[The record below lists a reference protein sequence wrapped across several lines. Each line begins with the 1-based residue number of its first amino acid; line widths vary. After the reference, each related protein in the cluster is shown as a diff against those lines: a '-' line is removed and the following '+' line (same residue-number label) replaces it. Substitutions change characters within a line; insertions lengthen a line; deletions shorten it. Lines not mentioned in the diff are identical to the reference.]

1 MQTIQAGSPM
11 QVVAV
16 DITGPLPESEAGNRY
31 ILVVGDYFTKW
42 MEAYAIP
49 DQEATTV
56 ATKLV
61 DEFYCRFG
69 PPEQLHSDQGRQF
82 ESKLIQQICSI
93 LKISKSRTTAYHP
106 QCDGLVERFNRTLKH
121 MLATS
126 LKDHPFDWEDRL
138 RKVCMAYNTS
148 VHASSGYTPFYLL
161 YGREARLPID
171 LMYGTKRPSPQS
183 VHEYASHL
191 KQSLKDAYSAVRQ
204 QLNQAHARQKQYY
217 DRKVHGEPY
226 KKGDLVWLHNP
237 TVPPGQSAKLMH
249 PWTGPYRIVERL
261 SEVDYRIQE
270 LFGKKTPSVVHFDRL
285 KRCHP
290 DTRFPDQDTSDDTPQ
305 DQPENLTLYSH
316 FDIELI
322 EPDAVES
329 APLRRS
335 TRNRQQPNRYEP
347 MILHQVEFGT
357 NSS

>member
-1 MQTIQAGSPM
+1 
-11 QVVAV
+11 
-16 DITGPLPESEAGNRY
+16 
-31 ILVVGDYFTKW
+31 
-42 MEAYAIP
+42 
-49 DQEATTV
+49 
-56 ATKLV
+56 
-61 DEFYCRFG
+61 
-69 PPEQLHSDQGRQF
+69 
-82 ESKLIQQICSI
+82 
-93 LKISKSRTTAYHP
+93 
-106 QCDGLVERFNRTLKH
+106 
-121 MLATS
+121 
-126 LKDHPFDWEDRL
+126 
-138 RKVCMAYNTS
+138 MAYNTS

-171 LMYGTKRPSPQS
+171 LMYGTKRPSLQS

-191 KQSLKDAYSAVRQ
+191 KQSLNDAYSAVRQ

-226 KKGDLVWLHNP
+226 KKRDLVWLHNP
-237 TVPPGQSAKLMH
+237 NVPPGQSAKLMHPWTGSEARLPIDLMYGTKRPSLQSVHEYASHLKQSLNDAYSAVRQQLNQAHARQKQYYDRKVHGEPHKKRDLVWLHNPNVPPGQSAKLMH

-290 DTRFPDQDTSDDTPQ
+290 DTRFPDQDTSDDAPQ

-316 FDIELI
+316 LDMELI

-335 TRNRQQPNRYEP
+335 TRNRQQPNRYKQ